1 MTPMSTLAPAALAAA
16 RAARHARVV
25 AELRRLVSRLP
36 ASAID
41 AGPDAVTDLGAW
53 LAANG
58 RALVE
63 AIDAQADALCDAR
76 VQIELLT
83 RATCPACA
91 GEGAA

>member
-1 MTPMSTLAPAALAAA
+1 M
-16 RAARHARVV
+16 
-25 AELRRLVSRLP
+25 
-36 ASAID
+36 ID
-41 AGPDAVTDLGAW
+41 AGPDTLTDAAAW

-58 RALVE
+58 RGLVE

-76 VQIELLT
+76 VQCELLT